1 MLNPASKPSFGIK
14 SSAVVWF
21 PSFEFVVSLGG
32 YTNSRVNSMASLP
45 LGAPVEAQSLPGAV
59 EGVDL
64 GLVDRIRRFCH

>member
-1 MLNPASKPSFGIK
+1 MLNPASTPSFGIK

-45 LGAPVEAQSLPGAV
+45 LRAPEELRNPCQA
-59 EGVDL
+59 
-64 GLVDRIRRFCH
+64 R